1 MIILI
6 VVFLVLITVLMN
18 ISNNFSLAFNTA
30 DINNL
35 FQEKMGYLELAKE
48 TTVSIAVDGKEINI
62 FLLENTP
69 LTFFW
74 IYFLDI

>member
-6 VVFLVLITVLMN
+6 VVFLVLITVLMK

-69 LTFFW
+69 LTFFS